1 MSIVLKRPMFR
12 KGGSVAK
19 GSGIEAG
26 LTHRKRFAG
35 GDLATSAAT
44 GDNDTDFSRIENMDF
59 SSDDTSDFD
68 DYMLAHAL
76 SSDKNITTDDTDIMT
91 GISPTKS
98 IEGTS
103 FKTPSLSDILV
114 TPAAAGEKP
123 QVKLGPDGFPISK
136 DILTPSD
143 QYPENSTTGTMG
155 KTSGI
160 YTPGATNAPRTSGE
174 NQGNAVNPYSQPK
187 NDSMNIYN
195 QILKAGLITPEQH
208 TKNMWASWAA
218 SAPTSPLELQ
228 TWGTAAGK
236 AARELQAVETPQE
249 TAAKKYASLAAIKD
263 ISNKTVNPT
272 VLQNKAS
279 MWALLNS
286 QDPNFKNLSKQ
297 EQDQKV
303 LAEIQ
308 KRKDENAQIQ
318 KAPSPAA
325 EQNKIYDK
333 TLTDLEKDRFGRRLN
348 TEQRENYASFI
359 VNKDRYMQQ
368 GYDFAQDPMIKD
380 REKELKIEGNIIT
393 LTNPNN
399 LVNYIPNKDYVL
411 PSGNKNTPPRIY
423 RFDGQK
429 FILNNNPASFRNQ
442 QSSKQVIQ

>member
-76 SSDKNITTDDTDIMT
+76 SSDKNIITDDTDIMT

-123 QVKLGPDGFPISK
+123 KVQLDESGFPISK
-136 DILTPSD
+136 NILAPSD
-143 QYPENSTTGTMG
+143 QYPEDSTTGTMG
-155 KTSGI
+155 RTSGV
-160 YTPGATNAPRTSGE
+160 YTPGAIKNAPKISDE

-279 MWALLNS
+279 MWALLNA

-308 KRKDENAQIQ
+308 KRKDEYAATA
-318 KAPSPAA
+318 KAPNPVAIQQKSRDEMLKEIVKNHKKWHPNENQSALNFELNA
-325 EQNKIYDK
+325 PGYMARGAKI
-333 TLTDLEKDRFGRRLN
+333 
-348 TEQRENYASFI
+348 
-359 VNKDRYMQQ
+359 
-368 GYDFAQDPMIKD
+368 DPK
-380 REKELKIEGNIIT
+380 NSYIT
-393 LTNPNN
+393 LEPSDMIMSADGKTISPKDPKMS
-399 LVNYIPNKDYVL
+399 LADYQVNFHYWLPTMDPNKYSL
-411 PSGNKNTPPRIY
+411 Y
-423 RFDGQK
+423 RFDGKQ
-429 FILNNNPASFRNQ
+429 FVLDPL
-442 QSSKQVIQ
+442 SKQASQ

>member
-12 KGGSVAK
+12 KGGSAAK

-35 GDLATSAAT
+35 GDLATQAAT
-44 GDNDTDFSRIENMDF
+44 GDNDTDLSRIENMDF
-59 SSDDTSDFD
+59 TSDDTSDFD

-76 SSDKNITTDDTDIMT
+76 SNDKTIPEDDTDIMT

-103 FKTPSLSDILV
+103 FNTPSLSDILV

-143 QYPENSTTGTMG
+143 QYPEDSTTGTIS
-155 KTSGI
+155 KTSGV

-174 NQGNAVNPYSQPK
+174 KQGNVANPYSQPK

-195 QILKAGLITPEQH
+195 QILKAGMITPEQH

-218 SAPTSPLELQ
+218 SAPSSPLELQ
-228 TWGTAAGK
+228 TFGTAAGK
-236 AARELQAVETPQE
+236 AARELQGVETPQE

-279 MWALLNS
+279 MWALLN
-286 QDPNFKNLSKQ
+286 QNDPNFKNLSKQ

-308 KRKDENAQIQ
+308 KRKDENAATA
-318 KAPSPAA
+318 KAPSPIA
-325 EQNKIYDK
+325 
-333 TLTDLEKDRFGRRLN
+333 T
-348 TEQRENYASFI
+348 
-359 VNKDRYMQQ
+359 QQ
-368 GYDFAQDPMIKD
+368 KAQDEIL
-380 REKELKIEGNIIT
+380 KEINKSHKNWQPNQKQSAVNFQLNAPGYIARGAQIDQTNPYIT
-393 LTNPNN
+393 LDHDEMVMSADGKTISPKDPKNPFTGYQ
-399 LVNYIPNKDYVL
+399 VNHHYWLPTMDPNKYSL
-411 PSGNKNTPPRIY
+411 Y
-423 RFDGQK
+423 RFDGKQ
-429 FILNNNPASFRNQ
+429 FVLDPL
-442 QSSKQVIQ
+442 SKQASQ